1 MGSPHHSKHLD
12 PTRRTHDESPDPERP
27 FILLPTNSDHTKTP
41 SHTTPQANMTRGE
54 GSQCK
59 LHYKGANDD
68 FIVFVDDEAASKTIL
83 SAEFDTEDEDEVIK
97 KILTEGTAQ
106 TVEIGGR
113 QGATNESMSSM
124 RVK

>member
-1 MGSPHHSKHLD
+1 
-12 PTRRTHDESPDPERP
+12 
-27 FILLPTNSDHTKTP
+27 
-41 SHTTPQANMTRGE
+41 MTRGE

-68 FIVFVDDEAASKTIL
+68 FIVFVDDEAAYKNWLQDKSVPLAQFVSTFRVFVTHKQGKQGHLDAASKAIL

-106 TVEIGGR
+106 TVEMGGR